1 MSRKLGNESED
12 MIMVALPK
20 TGYFKRMRVY
30 FAEMYPVVP
39 RLLTATLLYL
49 SFVGLLGRIH
59 KVQLSLFSGFT
70 LLGIWN
76 IFAIFLI
83 LRLMDELKDKE
94 TDLELFRERPLPS
107 GRVLESD
114 ISFSLAVMFGSYLAA
129 NIWIGKMF
137 WMAAAL
143 LGYSVLM
150 FKYFFIPKILRR
162 YLLLNLA
169 THNPIIPLTLLY
181 VVVLFS
187 LEHGLRLQGLNWS
200 FSLLLIAMYWAMG
213 FAWEIAR
220 KIRSREE
227 ENAYVTYSQILGR
240 LGAVLLAGVAQT
252 VTFLIGLYF
261 YHSLSLSWPFVAIL
275 AAGYAAAVG
284 AHGRF
289 VFNPNRITSRLKPS
303 AEWFMMSLFVALLVD
318 QVVTV
323 WPEVL

>member
-1 MSRKLGNESED
+1 VIL
-12 MIMVALPK
+12 LPK
-20 TGYFKRMRVY
+20 KGYLKRMRIY
-30 FAEMYPVVP
+30 LAEMYPPLSRIVS
-39 RLLTATLLYL
+39 AALLYL

-59 KVQLSLFSGFT
+59 EVQLSLFSGFT

-114 ISFSLAVMFGSYLAA
+114 IRFSLAVMFVSYLAA

-162 YLLLNLA
+162 HLLLNLA
-169 THNPIIPLTLLY
+169 THNPIIPLTLIY

-187 LEHGLRLQGLNWS
+187 IEHGLRLEGINWS
-200 FSLLLIAMYWAMG
+200 FSLLLVAMYWAMG

-240 LGAVLLAGVAQT
+240 LGAVALAAVAQT
-252 VTFLIGLYF
+252 ATFLIGLYF
-261 YHSLSLSWPFVAIL
+261 FHSLSLSWPFVAIL
-275 AAGYAAAVG
+275 AAGYTVTVG
-284 AHGRF
+284 AHARF
-289 VFNPNRITSRLKPS
+289 VFNPNRITSKLKPS
-303 AEWFMMSLFVALLVD
+303 AEWFMMSLFVALIVD
-318 QVVTV
+318 QVLTA